1 MGHTLQDKQDADC
14 RLLHNFYM
22 LFDEAKDKWLAVLR
36 DQRAINYYEMVLV
49 LGKNAFEKGKV
60 VSV

>member
-1 MGHTLQDKQDADC
+1 
-14 RLLHNFYM
+14 M